1 MLGSYENDIVLIT
14 TYHLNKL
21 WKILWKEE
29 CSSIDQ
35 LLMDSVQINVE
46 KITGSGEAKDVICS
60 IVNKL
65 GADTLVMGS
74 HGYGFFKRYQNTH

>member
-1 MLGSYENDIVLIT
+1 
-14 TYHLNKL
+14 
-21 WKILWKEE
+21 
-29 CSSIDQ
+29 
-35 LLMDSVQINVE
+35 MDSVQINVE

-74 HGYGFFKRYQNTH
+74 HGYGFFKRYQNRH